1 MINPFFD
8 FVIVIICLSF
18 AFRLVNTWLKDRARL
33 STEEPASSDLLKR
46 LDEVEERVR
55 VLERIVTDERFDL
68 KQQFR
73 DLATG
78 P

>member
-18 AFRLVNTWLKDRARL
+18 AFKLVDAWLKNRART
-33 STEEPASSDLLKR
+33 STEEPARSELLKR

-73 DLATG
+73 DLETG
-78 P
+78 S